1 MPSLGTLVTVVTAD
15 TSGFTSGMNTAA
27 QQTQQFAAKVNASS
41 RESTETMSRWGQEV
55 EHLGSKFTSL
65 HGLLAIGFG
74 VHLGRALFS
83 EIHKGVMELASGFTE
98 GMKAGEGFFDSIGEG
113 LRKVA
118 GMETHIEGLNKRIVE
133 NRKLAKEVGAA
144 ATAVEGSDTPRGAA
158 KVVDVL
164 QEKQK
169 DFDEKAAIGRQ
180 KISDLEAR
188 LVQAQEIARRPL
200 GEFAQSRS
208 EPADIQKQI
217 DAAQKEYSGVI
228 QAAIDHEKDLNAAR
242 EKLSRMMDQQ
252 AAPIRAKELLFGGY
266 GNIGYGLQQTAE
278 GMFHQIADPIKSTF
292 APGLEFAGDAV
303 KKFGEAVISGANT
316 RALYQKG
323 AEEALQEKMRDEQ
336 DIQNK
341 RLEEKRKLENMP
353 AQAHIG
359 GLTDLHNALQMAAL
373 GPKTDKDLEELK
385 KHTQHLKDAN
395 DKLKA
400 LNDKATPL
408 VWA

>member
-1 MPSLGTLVTVVTAD
+1 MVTAD
-15 TSGFTSGMNTAA
+15 TSGFTTGMDTAA
-27 QQTQQFAAKVNASS
+27 RKTQEFAAKVNTSS

-65 HGLLAIGFG
+65 HGLLAIGLG

-118 GMETHIEGLNKRIVE
+118 GLETHIEGLNKRMVE

-169 DFDEKAAIGRQ
+169 DFDEQAAIGRQ
-180 KISDLEAR
+180 KISNLEAR
-188 LVQAQEIARRPL
+188 LLQAQEIARRPL

-217 DAAQKEYSGVI
+217 DAAQKEYGGVI
-228 QAAIDHEKDLNAAR
+228 QAAIDHEKELNAAR

-252 AAPIRAKELLFGGY
+252 AAPVRAKELLFGGY
-266 GNIGYGLQQTAE
+266 GNMGYGLQQTAE

-292 APGLEFAGDAV
+292 APGLEFAADAV
-303 KKFGEAVISGANT
+303 KKFGEAVTSGANT
-316 RALYQKG
+316 AAQYQKG

-341 RLEEKRKLENMP
+341 RLEDKRKLENAP
-353 AQAHIG
+353 TVASIG
-359 GLTDLHNALQMAAL
+359 GLQDLHNAIQKAAL
-373 GPKTDKDLEELK
+373 GGVQDKELEELK
-385 KHTQHLKDAN
+385 KHTQKMTDINAAIKAMG
-395 DKLKA
+395 DK
-400 LNDKATPL
+400 PL
-408 VWA
+408 IWSGVA